1 MNDNSNEKNSLKEN
15 NSSEKS
21 NSSMKKNIK
30 LVLGIVILIGVG
42 IGFGLTLNLV
52 KNKFGQSSGAIIEDG
67 VISGYSAEE
76 IQQIMQR
83 KADESTFSF
92 EINARP
98 IFKNGKSEGNLRI
111 YNPPYNKYVVDVEIK
126 LDSDNTTI
134 FKSGKIKP
142 NQHIENAKLNKNL
155 KKGEYEATAT
165 INAYDSDG
173 ETLIGV
179 SAAKLIITIE
189 N

>member
-1 MNDNSNEKNSLKEN
+1 MEDNSTKN
-15 NSSEKS
+15 

-30 LVLGIVILIGVG
+30 IFLAIVILIGIGV
-42 IGFGLTLNLV
+42 GFGLSLNFA
-52 KNKFGQSSGAIIEDG
+52 NDNFGQSSGAIIEDG
-67 VISGYSAEE
+67 VIAGYTAEQIAE
-76 IQQIMQR
+76 IMQR
-83 KADESTFSF
+83 KADKSTFSF
-92 EINARP
+92 EVNARP
-98 IFKNGKSEGNLRI
+98 TFKDGKSEGNLRI
-111 YNPPYNKYVVDVEIK
+111 YNPPYNKYVIDVEIK
-126 LDSDNTTI
+126 LDSNDKTV

-142 NQHIENAKLNKNL
+142 NQHIENAKLSKNL

-179 SAAKLIITIE
+179 SAAKLIINIE

>member
-1 MNDNSNEKNSLKEN
+1 MKDNSNKN
-15 NSSEKS
+15 

-30 LVLGIVILIGVG
+30 LFLGVVILIGIG
-42 IGFGLTLNLV
+42 IGFGLTLNFA
-52 KNKFGQSSGAIIEDG
+52 KDNFGQSSGAIIEDG
-67 VISGYSAEE
+67 VITGYTAEQIAE
-76 IQQIMQR
+76 IMQR

-92 EINARP
+92 EVNARP
-98 IFKNGKSEGNLRI
+98 IFKDGKSEGNLRI
-111 YNPPYNKYVVDVEIK
+111 YNPPYNKYVIDVEIK
-126 LDSDNTTI
+126 LDSNNKTV

-142 NQHIENAKLNKNL
+142 NQHIENAKLSKNL

-165 INAYDSDG
+165 INAYDSDA

-179 SAAKLIITIE
+179 SAAKLIINIE

>member
-1 MNDNSNEKNSLKEN
+1 MKDNSMKDDSMKN
-15 NSSEKS
+15 

-30 LVLGIVILIGVG
+30 LFLGVVILIGIG
-42 IGFGLTLNLV
+42 AGFGLSLNFA
-52 KNKFGQSSGAIIEDG
+52 NDNFGQSSGAIIEDG
-67 VISGYSAEE
+67 VIAGYTAEQIAE
-76 IQQIMQR
+76 IMQR

-92 EINARP
+92 EVNARP
-98 IFKNGKSEGNLRI
+98 TFKDGKSEGNLRI
-111 YNPPYNKYVVDVEIK
+111 YNPPYNKYVIDVEIK
-126 LDSDNTTI
+126 LDSNDKTV

-142 NQHIENAKLNKNL
+142 NQHIENAKLSKNL

-179 SAAKLIITIE
+179 SAAKLIINIE